1 MDYLPIF
8 IDVKDQ
14 PCLVFGGGEAARGK
28 IDLLLKSNAKVHVV
42 AKNLCDAIA
51 ILKEKQFLSHQT
63 ELSSMAELKSQKL
76 IFVATEDKG
85 IRESISNAARDI
97 NIPVNVVDCP
107 ELCTFTMPSI
117 IDRSPLLIAI
127 STGGRSPTLARIIRS
142 RLEATFPQSYSRL
155 TKMVGD
161 IRDRAKL
168 LNITRQERR
177 RFWNRIFASP
187 IIETF
192 LSGKEIEA
200 NRASISELES
210 SMVQITDVTSKFGQV
225 CLVGAGPGDPDLL
238 TLRALRLIQNADTIV
253 YDRLVFPTILD
264 YARRDAELIY
274 VGKKSAKHTVPQ
286 EQINQK
292 LVDLARQGKMV
303 VRLKGGDPFIF
314 GRGGEEV
321 EMLIESGISF
331 QVVPGVTAASGCST
345 YAGIPLTHRD
355 YAQSCIFVTG
365 HLKDGSLDL
374 NWESL
379 VQPNQT
385 IVFYMGLANA
395 ELLAEQLVQHGVHTS
410 KPVAIVQKGTTREQK
425 VYTGVLDQLGQLISE
440 NEISPPAIIIVG
452 EVVGLHEKLGGEQ
465 LNRILE
471 Q

>member
-8 IDVKDQ
+8 IDVRNQ
-14 PCLVFGGGEAARGK
+14 SCLVFGGGEPARGK

-42 AKNLCDAIA
+42 AKNLCNSLIV
-51 ILKEKQFLSHQT
+51 LKEKRFISHQV
-63 ELSSMAELKSQKL
+63 EQPSMADLKNYKL
-76 IFVATEDKG
+76 IFVATEDENL
-85 IRESISNAARDI
+85 RESISKAVRDM
-97 NIPVNVVDCP
+97 NIPINVADCP

-117 IDRSPLLIAI
+117 IDRSPLLIAV
-127 STGGRSPTLARIIRS
+127 STSGKSPTLARIIRS

-155 TKMVGD
+155 ARMIGD
-161 IRDRAKL
+161 LREKAKSM
-168 LNITRQERR
+168 NIDRQERR

-200 NRASISELES
+200 NRAILSELEKVIVRTEGES
-210 SMVQITDVTSKFGQV
+210 SNFGQV

-253 YDRLVFPTILD
+253 YDRLVFPAILD

-286 EQINQK
+286 DQINQK
-292 LVDLARQGKMV
+292 LVDLAKQGKMV

-355 YAQSCIFVTG
+355 FAQSCIFVTG

-374 NWESL
+374 NWENL

-395 ELLAEQLVQHGVHTS
+395 ELLAEQLVQHGVQPS
-410 KPVAIVQKGTTREQK
+410 KPVAIVQKGTTRDQK
-425 VYTGVLDQLGQLISE
+425 VYTGVLGELGKLVSK
-440 NEISPPAIIIVG
+440 NEVSPPAIIIVG
-452 EVVGLHEKLGGEQ
+452 EVVGLHEKMGGEQ